1 MLSDNIKILRKKKGY
16 SQETLAEQLHV
27 VRQTISKWEKGISV
41 PDAVMLDRMAELF
54 EVPVSVLLGG
64 GLEVEEEQ
72 PSELNEI
79 AQQLAVLNDQLVQQA
94 VRRRKVIRYAFVGV
108 FAAIFVLIG
117 AAIGLRVYTE
127 SQLRDEA
134 SLRTVRYECT
144 LDGESYVY
152 EASYNSQYQILYEG
166 GDAWISNHVQPE
178 QYEDVNVLS
187 AQMQDYFEEKAE
199 HARSLTKIRKSF
211 VLLYFFMVLGILSA
225 R

>member
-54 EVPVSVLLGG
+54 EVPMSVLLGG

-117 AAIGLRVYTE
+117 AEIGLRVYTE

-166 GDAWISNHVQPE
+166 GDAWISNHVRPE
-178 QYEDVNVLS
+178 QYENVNVLS
-187 AQMQDYFEEKAE
+187 AQMQDYFEEKGGTCTIIDE
-199 HARSLTKIRKSF
+199 NP
-211 VLLYFFMVLGILSA
+211 
-225 R
+225 

>member
-64 GLEVEEEQ
+64 GPEVEEEQ

-108 FAAIFVLIG
+108 FVAIFILIG
-117 AAIGLRVYTE
+117 TAIALRVYTE
-127 SQLRDEA
+127 SKLRDEA

-152 EASYNSQYQILYEG
+152 EASYNSQYHILYEG

-187 AQMQDYFEEKAE
+187 AQMQDYLEEKGGTCTIIDE
-199 HARSLTKIRKSF
+199 NP
-211 VLLYFFMVLGILSA
+211 
-225 R
+225 

>member
-64 GLEVEEEQ
+64 GLEVKEEQ

-134 SLRTVRYECT
+134 SLCTVRYECT

-187 AQMQDYFEEKAE
+187 AQMQDYFEEKGGTCTIIDE
-199 HARSLTKIRKSF
+199 NL
-211 VLLYFFMVLGILSA
+211 
-225 R
+225 

>member
-64 GLEVEEEQ
+64 GLGVEEEE

-117 AAIGLRVYTE
+117 TAIALRVYTE
-127 SQLRDEA
+127 SKLRDEA
-134 SLRTVRYECT
+134 SLHTVRYECT

-166 GDAWISNHVQPE
+166 GDAWISNHVRPE

-187 AQMQDYFEEKAE
+187 AQMQDYFEEKGGTCTIIDE
-199 HARSLTKIRKSF
+199 NP
-211 VLLYFFMVLGILSA
+211 
-225 R
+225 

>member
-166 GDAWISNHVQPE
+166 GDAWISNHVRPE
-178 QYEDVNVLS
+178 QYEDENVLS
-187 AQMQDYFEEKAE
+187 AQMQDYFEEKGGTCTIIDE
-199 HARSLTKIRKSF
+199 NP
-211 VLLYFFMVLGILSA
+211 
-225 R
+225 

>member
-144 LDGESYVY
+144 LDGESYVS

-166 GDAWISNHVQPE
+166 GDAWISNHVRPE

-187 AQMQDYFEEKAE
+187 AQMQDYFEEKGG
-199 HARSLTKIRKSF
+199 TCKI
-211 VLLYFFMVLGILSA
+211 IDENP
-225 R
+225 

>member
-166 GDAWISNHVQPE
+166 GDAWISNHVRLE

-187 AQMQDYFEEKAE
+187 AQMQDYFEEKGG
-199 HARSLTKIRKSF
+199 TCTIIDKNP
-211 VLLYFFMVLGILSA
+211 
-225 R
+225 

>member
-152 EASYNSQYQILYEG
+152 EASYNSQYQILYGG
-166 GDAWISNHVQPE
+166 GDAWISNHVRPE

-187 AQMQDYFEEKAE
+187 AQMQDYFEEKGGTCTIIDE
-199 HARSLTKIRKSF
+199 NP
-211 VLLYFFMVLGILSA
+211 
-225 R
+225 

>member
-1 MLSDNIKILRKKKGY
+1 
-16 SQETLAEQLHV
+16 
-27 VRQTISKWEKGISV
+27 
-41 PDAVMLDRMAELF
+41 MLDRMAELF

-144 LDGESYVY
+144 PDGESYVY

-166 GDAWISNHVQPE
+166 GDAWISNHVRPE

-187 AQMQDYFEEKAE
+187 AQMQDYFEEKGGTCTIIDE
-199 HARSLTKIRKSF
+199 NP
-211 VLLYFFMVLGILSA
+211 
-225 R
+225 

>member
-117 AAIGLRVYTE
+117 AEIGLRVYTE

-166 GDAWISNHVQPE
+166 GDAWISNHVRPE

-187 AQMQDYFEEKAE
+187 AQMQDYFEEKGGTCTIIDE
-199 HARSLTKIRKSF
+199 NP
-211 VLLYFFMVLGILSA
+211 
-225 R
+225 

>member
-117 AAIGLRVYTE
+117 AAIGLRVYTG
-127 SQLRDEA
+127 SQMRDEA

-166 GDAWISNHVQPE
+166 GDAWISNHVRPE

-187 AQMQDYFEEKAE
+187 AQMQDYFEEKGG
-199 HARSLTKIRKSF
+199 TCKI
-211 VLLYFFMVLGILSA
+211 IDENP
-225 R
+225 